1 MLRCISRIFLCISFC
16 LLAITAHAVSRSGL
30 NMPYGVS
37 PISHEIYNLHMAAFY
52 ICCGIGFIVFGV
64 LVYSLIKF
72 RKSKGAVSAH
82 FHEHLGIEIL
92 WTTIPFLILVA
103 LAVPATIVLQHI
115 HNTDDAALTIK
126 ITGYQWKWKY
136 EYLDQGISFFSNLS
150 TTQEQINN
158 KAPKDEWFL
167 LEVDNPVVVPVNTKV
182 RLLVTA
188 DDVIHAWWVPALGVK
203 QDAIPGYINEN
214 WIYITTP
221 GTYRGQ
227 CGELC
232 GINHGFMP
240 IVVKA
245 VSQSEFNQWV
255 NDHQPAAMRAIE
267 AANLKPQTEEQLLA
281 AGKAGY
287 EKSCVMCHQPDGE
300 GLPPSFPALKKSRVV
315 TGSVDSNVAFV
326 LTGVPGT
333 AMQAFGK
340 QMDDKTLAEIITYT
354 RHAWGNDE
362 IIKRHHF
369 SVLVQ
374 PMDVKKVR
382 AQQKAQQQ

>member
-1 MLRCISRIFLCISFC
+1 MRFINRIILFIC
-16 LLAITAHAVSRSGL
+16 LSWMTITAHAAPQCGL
-30 NMPYGVS
+30 NMPYGAS
-37 PISHEIYNLHMAAFY
+37 PISRQIYQLHMAAFY
-52 ICCGIGFIVFGV
+52 VCCVIAVLVFGV
-64 LVYSLIKF
+64 LIYSLIKF

-115 HNTDDAALTIK
+115 HNTDNAALTIK

-136 EYLDQGISFFSNLS
+136 EYLDQGIRFFSNLS

-158 KAPKDEWFL
+158 KAPKDPWYL

-188 DDVIHAWWVPALGVK
+188 DDVIHSWWVPELGVK

-214 WIYITTP
+214 WIYIDRP

-245 VSQSEFNQWV
+245 VSQAEFNQWV
-255 NDHQPAAMRAIE
+255 TDHRPAAMRAAE
-267 AANLKPQTEEQLLA
+267 AANLKPQTAEQLLT

-287 EKSCVMCHQPDGE
+287 EKSCVMCHQPDGK
-300 GLPPSFPALKKSRVV
+300 GLPPSFPALRKSRVV
-315 TGSVDSNVAFV
+315 TGSSDANIAFV

-333 AMQAFGK
+333 AMQAFGN
-340 QMDDKTLAEIITYT
+340 QMDDKTLAEIISYT
-354 RHAWGNDE
+354 RSAWGNSD
-362 IIKRHHF
+362 IITRRKY

-374 PMDVKKVR
+374 PEDVKKVR
-382 AQQKAQQQ
+382 DMHKAQQ

>member
-1 MLRCISRIFLCISFC
+1 MQHLITRLTLFISLCIM
-16 LLAITAHAVSRSGL
+16 AVTAHATPGL

-52 ICCGIGFIVFGV
+52 VCCGIGVIVFGV
-64 LVYSLIKF
+64 LIYSLIVF

-126 ITGYQWKWKY
+126 VTGYQWKWKY
-136 EYLDQGISFFSNLS
+136 EYLDQGVSFFSNLS
-150 TTQEQINN
+150 TPQEQIQNQ
-158 KAPKDEWFL
+158 APKDEWYL

-188 DDVIHAWWVPALGVK
+188 DDVIHAWWVPELGVK

-214 WIYITTP
+214 WIYISTP

-245 VSQSEFNQWV
+245 VSRPEFDQWV
-255 NDHQPAAMRAIE
+255 KDHQPAAMRVLME
-267 AANLKPQTEEQLLA
+267 QNMKPLTEEQLVT
-281 AGKAGY
+281 AGKAQY
-287 EKSCVMCHQPDGE
+287 EKSCAMCHQLNGE
-300 GLPPSFPALKKSRVV
+300 GLPPSFPALKQSRVV
-315 TGSVDSNVAFV
+315 TGPLESDIKFV

-333 AMQAFGK
+333 AMQAFGA
-340 QMDDKTLAEIITYT
+340 QMDNKTLAEIITYI
-354 RHAWGNDE
+354 RHAWGNEE
-362 IIKRHHF
+362 IIKKHKY
-369 SVLVQ
+369 STIAQ
-374 PMDVKKVR
+374 PQDIEKAR
-382 AQQKAQQQ
+382 QK